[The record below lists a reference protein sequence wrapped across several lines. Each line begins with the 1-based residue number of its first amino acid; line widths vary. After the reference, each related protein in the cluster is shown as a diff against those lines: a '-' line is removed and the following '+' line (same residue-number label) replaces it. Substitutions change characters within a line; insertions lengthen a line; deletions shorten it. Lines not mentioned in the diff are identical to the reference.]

1 MSVSAMSQPMYGL
14 TLVSALACGLVAGV
28 WFTFSGF
35 VMDGLQRMPAPA
47 GIAAMQSINRTAVR
61 PPLMIALFGTAIAC
75 LVLLV
80 WAIRSWGD
88 RRAALVLAG
97 SILYLLGGVGVTVA
111 ANVPLNNKLERL
123 SPQAPDGAVQWTNY
137 VHTWTAWNHVRAIT
151 CVAAAALLTI
161 ALTRD

>member
-1 MSVSAMSQPMYGL
+1 MYGL

-28 WFTFSGF
+28 WLTFSGF
-35 VMDGLQRMPAPA
+35 VMDGLQRLPPAA
-47 GIAAMQSINRTAVR
+47 GIVAMQSINRTAVR

-88 RRAALVLAG
+88 RRAGLVLAG
-97 SILYLLGGVGVTVA
+97 STLYLLGSVGVTGA
-111 ANVPLNNKLERL
+111 ANVPLNNQLEKL
-123 SPQAPDGAVQWTNY
+123 SPETADGAVQWTSY
-137 VHTWTAWNHVRAIT
+137 VHSWTAWNHVRAIT